1 MYCLL
6 SINKKLKGISWGLLM
21 PDEMNSEIVW
31 NSYKEGKKRVA
42 KLREEKDY
50 LVFYNAL
57 KVAKEREEKLLG
69 REEDFVETLEKARE
83 ENLLK
88 DRDENF
94 KKVFDTVKERDEN
107 VINLMMEKIPRVNQ
121 ETGEIGDK
129 RYRIIDLNIYSVFFK
144 GLSFA
149 REREKQQANYIEI
162 KTKEERHE
170 VPLKLKSKEESF

>member
-1 MYCLL
+1 MDQTQMFKQMMDY
-6 SINKKLKGISWGLLM
+6 NRNAFDNGYNAMVTFQEQTEKMMNTLM
-21 PDEMNSEIVW
+21 AQNPWMPQ
-31 NSYKEGKKRVA
+31 EGKK
-42 KLREEKDY
+42 
-50 LVFYNAL
+50 AL
-57 KVAKEREEKLLG
+57 DQWISAYRKAG
-69 REEDFVETLEKARE
+69 EDFKKAV
-83 ENLLK
+83 
-88 DRDENF
+88 DENF
-94 KKVFDTVKERDEN
+94 KKVFDTVKERDKN